1 MTSIL
6 KAKLFTL
13 VKNSF
18 AIMTNKDLGKATTLG
33 RIIEQKMKIKAFPTH
48 TSTINVSSQ
57 LRQGNIY
64 FYRFNGHI
72 KVRFISVEKTSGR
85 LRPIN

>member
-1 MTSIL
+1 
-6 KAKLFTL
+6 
-13 VKNSF
+13 
-18 AIMTNKDLGKATTLG
+18 MTNKDQGKATTLG

-48 TSTINVSSQ
+48 TSSINVSSQ
-57 LRQGNIY
+57 LRQGNIIY

-85 LRPIN
+85 LGSIN